1 MESVPSTTSAQSGEE
16 IGRGI
21 ELAQGLSSP
30 MSAPDVGSVIP
41 GEEKGSDKPGPPG
54 GETSRDNRKRRRGR
68 ITERHQMRT
77 GAKWTND
84 EMWPKSRL
92 PGLFLLF

>member
-1 MESVPSTTSAQSGEE
+1 
-16 IGRGI
+16 
-21 ELAQGLSSP
+21 

-68 ITERHQMRT
+68 QIPRNRAAR
-77 GAKWTND
+77 GAA
-84 EMWPKSRL
+84 
-92 PGLFLLF
+92 GGCC

>member
-1 MESVPSTTSAQSGEE
+1 VESVPSTTSAQSGEE

-68 ITERHQMRT
+68 QTPRNRT
-77 GAKWTND
+77 ARGAAGG
-84 EMWPKSRL
+84 SC
-92 PGLFLLF
+92 